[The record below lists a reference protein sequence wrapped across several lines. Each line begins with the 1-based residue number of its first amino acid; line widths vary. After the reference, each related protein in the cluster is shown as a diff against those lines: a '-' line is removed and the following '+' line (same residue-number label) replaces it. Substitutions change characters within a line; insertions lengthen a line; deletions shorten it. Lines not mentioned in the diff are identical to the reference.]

1 MHGDRGNRRTEKAT
15 SQNIFEMTKIRDRS
29 FVTSRGGRAVVLDG
43 GYNFKTSPFLGVN
56 FSLVRNMKGVKF

>member
-29 FVTSRGGRAVVLDG
+29 FVTSRGGG
-43 GYNFKTSPFLGVN
+43 GGGRWFWTG
-56 FSLVRNMKGVKF
+56 GTI

>member
-29 FVTSRGGRAVVLDG
+29 FVTSRGGG
-43 GYNFKTSPFLGVN
+43 GGEGGGFGRGVQ
-56 FSLVRNMKGVKF
+56 F